1 MKFALGVIQKTSP
14 NPLKITIKDSQQM
27 PKQSHIPANAPPPF
41 EFPRHLLNMDVVTD
55 KKPQT
60 VIQKDAGEITTFDMI
75 EDKRVTFPQRVRQ
88 GDSAPVAPQK
98 LKTTSKHV
106 KISDLNAEL
115 VVQQYQPD
123 RKIANM
129 KATDLLMARGYGVV
143 VPDDKDLAQ
152 RRNEFKRSDHIG
164 TDPNQIVPCTN
175 NQFAPLTAA
184 DLLGEMKVINYP
196 G

>member
-1 MKFALGVIQKTSP
+1 MRFATGDIQKAPQKPS
-14 NPLKITIKDSQQM
+14 KIIIKDSEPM

-41 EFPRHLLNMDVVTD
+41 EFPRHLLNMDVATD

-60 VIQKDAGEITTFDMI
+60 VTQKDAGDVTTFDMI

-88 GDSAPVAPQK
+88 GDSATVAPQK
-98 LKTTSKHV
+98 LKTTTKHV

-115 VVQQYQPD
+115 VTEQYQPD

-129 KATDLLMARGYGVV
+129 KASDLLMARGYGVV

-152 RRNEFKRSDHIG
+152 RRGEFKRSDHIG
-164 TDPNQIVPCTN
+164 TDLNQVVHCTN
-175 NQFAPLTAA
+175 NQFAPITAG
-184 DLLGEMKVINYP
+184 DLLGEMKIVSYQ
-196 G
+196 